1 MPMVTRSALPQNYVK
16 SAGTVI
22 DTMDSATWSVSG
34 NGTKEAG
41 SVFFGDTSEST
52 KLNVT
57 TAGSSAQLYK
67 NTTLDM
73 SQLGS
78 FSFWVYLSS
87 PLPATIQIVLSNSA
101 GLMPCFQYDL
111 NAGAFFAG
119 WNNIV
124 VKRADWVVG
133 GGSPSWNTNIGRI
146 YISAYAGTDLLT
158 SITVDDLRYNRQQ
171 TPKCLITFDDSTA
184 SSFTEGYA
192 YMQAHGVLGTWYVPT
207 GWLNISLANL
217 QAMYANGHAIAN
229 HTLNHA
235 NLPLLADQ
243 TAMEAEIQGGIDY
256 LVENSMPRAAYHLAY
271 PGGAFNDTVKAACTA
286 CDVLTART
294 IQGALQHV
302 PATPDMYELFAVMPI
317 NTTTLAA
324 VKTQVDNAIKT
335 GKTLILCFHSLTESP
350 ADTYDWA
357 ISDFQ
362 ALIDYIVA
370 RKIKCVTIDEWYN
383 GLTNPRYRSL
393 PVTRETV

>member
-1 MPMVTRSALPQNYVK
+1 MTTRSALPQNYVK

-22 DTMDSATWSVSG
+22 DTMDSATWLVTG

-57 TAGSSAQLYK
+57 TTGSSAKIYK
-67 NTTLDM
+67 NTALDL
-73 SQLGS
+73 SAQESISL
-78 FSFWVYLSS
+78 WVHLTA
-87 PLPATIQIVLSNSA
+87 PLPVTIQLVFSNSA
-101 GLMPCFQYDL
+101 GLTHYFQYDL

-124 VKRADWVVG
+124 VKRADWAVG

-146 YISAYAGTDLLT
+146 YISAYADTDLLT

-192 YMQAHGVLGTWYVPT
+192 YMQAHGVLGTWYVLPAA
-207 GWLNISLANL
+207 LNISLANL

-229 HTLNHA
+229 HTLNHK

-256 LVENSMPRAAYHLAY
+256 LVENGMPRAAYHLAY

-294 IQGALQHV
+294 IHGVLQHA
-302 PATPDMYELFAVMPI
+302 PIADLYEIFAVIPTK
-317 NTTTLAA
+317 TTTLASL
-324 VKTQVDNAIKT
+324 KTQVDNALKT
-335 GKTLILCFHSLTESP
+335 GKTLILCLHSLVASP
-350 ADTYDWA
+350 SDTYDWA

-362 ALIDYIVA
+362 ALIDYIIA
-370 RKIKCVTIDEWYN
+370 RKLQCVTIDEYYE
-383 GLTNPRYRSL
+383 GLTNPRYQSL
-393 PVTRETV
+393 PVGRRPL